1 MKKTLILT
9 AAVIVLL
16 VTSCNDRKEK
26 EYNDSMRLAEI
37 EAQYKQA
44 TTFNDSLLLLM
55 GDIYAGLDS
64 INAQE
69 GLLVTPGI
77 GDNADR
83 RAEIRDNLAAIRFRL
98 EQNKRLL
105 AELEKKANVATAN
118 SVVLQR
124 TIDQMKERIAAQDE
138 KINELTLL
146 LSNANDSIGV
156 LNLQV
161 EQSQQQLAS
170 ETQAREEAEAQ
181 YIASENAA
189 NTVFYVIGNNKQLKE
204 WKVLEKRFLGPT
216 KVMQGDDINYTC
228 FTAADKRYLLAIPTG
243 AKNVEIKS
251 LNDANSYTI
260 EGGKNEDKTI
270 RITNPD
276 LFWQKT
282 PYLVVEIK

>member
-1 MKKTLILT
+1 MKKTLILAT
-9 AAVIVLL
+9 VAIVLL
-16 VTSCNDRKEK
+16 ATSCNDRKEK

-37 EAQYKQA
+37 EAQYNQA
-44 TTFNDSLLLLM
+44 ATFNDSLLLLM

-69 GLLVTPGI
+69 GLLITPGI

-83 RAEIRDNLAAIRFRL
+83 RAEIRDNLSAIRFRL

-105 AELEKKANVATAN
+105 AELEKKANDATAN

-138 KINELTLL
+138 KINELTSL
-146 LSNANDSIGV
+146 LSTANDSIGV
-156 LNLQV
+156 LNIKV
-161 EQSQQQLAS
+161 EQTQQQLAS
-170 ETQAREEAEAQ
+170 ESQAREEAEAQ
-181 YIASENAA
+181 YVASENAA
-189 NTVFYVIGNNKQLKE
+189 NTVFYVIGTNKQLKD

-216 KVMQGDDINYTC
+216 KVMQGDNINYTC
-228 FTAADKRYLLAIPTG
+228 FTGADKRHLLAIPTG
-243 AKNVEIKS
+243 AKNIEIKS
-251 LNDANSYTI
+251 INDANSYTI
-260 EGGKNEDKTI
+260 EGGKNEEKTI